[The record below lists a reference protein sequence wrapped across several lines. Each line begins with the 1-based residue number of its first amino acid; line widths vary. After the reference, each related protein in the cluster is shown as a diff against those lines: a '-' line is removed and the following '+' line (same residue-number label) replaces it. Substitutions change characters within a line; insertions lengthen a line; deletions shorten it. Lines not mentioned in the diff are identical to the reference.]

1 MIEAVY
7 NEAVESLELR
17 NHASKSEHQRR
28 KVHQQLQSKVVGA
41 SASSQGE
48 SCFIPET
55 ARIPAPAR
63 GRRRGRVGCLIK
75 PDGAGVSKLMLELL
89 EEVLHEPGQL
99 GCALEHTQRRCEPP
113 APPSTMAKP
122 THSWHSHGPRRVRLH
137 HCDRCLSVLIPLPE
151 GYDRNR
157 YVVGI
162 AEFGADQHRGL
173 GHQADEAR
181 IGFGHRGPSL
191 NRRYARCSAAQRPE

>member
-1 MIEAVY
+1 M
-7 NEAVESLELR
+7 
-17 NHASKSEHQRR
+17 RR
-28 KVHQQLQSKVVGA
+28 SSVSS
-41 SASSQGE
+41 SAIILAKANISDARCTSSCSQKT
-48 SCFIPET
+48 S
-55 ARIPAPAR
+55 A
-63 GRRRGRVGCLIK
+63 RRRAPEANLVSIRRRHALRRLLEGAGGGGVGCLIK

-113 APPSTMAKP
+113 APPPSMAKA
-122 THSWHSHGPRRVRLH
+122 TRSWHSYGPRQVQLH
-137 HCDRCLSVLIPLPE
+137 HCDRCRHLIPLPE

-162 AEFGADQHRGL
+162 AEFGADQDRGL

-191 NRRYARCSAAQRPE
+191 NRRTVRTLQAQCPQRRE